1 MVVDY
6 YHGCGYTVINCSME
20 KPSFEVNAVVN
31 IEGLHNLINNTR
43 STLVKLRNRDSV
55 LNFETKK
62 DDVDFT
68 FLKKEN
74 SRSEFKSAGLQ
85 KCLQRLHKEIILE
98 HM

>member
-1 MVVDY
+1 M
-6 YHGCGYTVINCSME
+6 GKKKRE
-20 KPSFEVNAVVN
+20 PSFEVNVVVN

-43 STLVKLRNRDSV
+43 STLIKLRKRDSV

-62 DDVDFT
+62 DDVNFIFFKRKT
-68 FLKKEN
+68 N
-74 SRSEFKSAGLQ
+74 SRSEIKSTGLQ